1 MPEAQEVSKEAGGLA
16 FFIDELEKS
25 NPPALFIKGVRK
37 MSFGSKLGQF
47 IIRFVFVVAS
57 VGLLITMVTVVLN
70 VGGRGLFASPLLGTV
85 EIVGMAGLLLVPFAL
100 VITERNRA
108 HIVVRML
115 VSRFSQR
122 LQSLF
127 AIFCFILSLVAV
139 ALLVWGGVLQ
149 IWDSIVRPDMVT
161 PVLRVPKAPLISVLV
176 VGCLILFGILLKHL
190 IEELVKGRKK

>member
-1 MPEAQEVSKEAGGLA
+1 MMKT
-16 FFIDELEKS
+16 
-25 NPPALFIKGVRK
+25 
-37 MSFGSKLGQF
+37 SFGLKLGQLITQLVF
-47 IIRFVFVVAS
+47 IISS

-70 VGGRGLFASPLLGTV
+70 VGGRALFSSPLLGTV

-127 AIFCFILSLVAV
+127 VIFCFLLSLVAV

-161 PVLRVPKAPLISVLV
+161 PVLRVPKAPLISILV
-176 VGCLILFGILLKHL
+176 VGCLILFGILLKHF
-190 IEELVKGRKK
+190 IEELVRIAKK

>member
-1 MPEAQEVSKEAGGLA
+1 
-16 FFIDELEKS
+16 
-25 NPPALFIKGVRK
+25 
-37 MSFGSKLGQF
+37 MSFGLKLGQL
-47 IIRFVFVVAS
+47 IIKLVFVIAS

-100 VITERNRA
+100 VVTERNRA

-127 AIFCFILSLVAV
+127 VYFYFHPQPGCSRSAGLGWCFTDLGFDRQTGHGDARASCSQGSPYIHFGGRLPLSF
-139 ALLVWGGVLQ
+139 WN
-149 IWDSIVRPDMVT
+149 SSET
-161 PVLRVPKAPLISVLV
+161 
-176 VGCLILFGILLKHL
+176 FN
-190 IEELVKGRKK
+190 

>member
-1 MPEAQEVSKEAGGLA
+1 M
-16 FFIDELEKS
+16 
-25 NPPALFIKGVRK
+25 GVIK
-37 MSFGSKLGQF
+37 MSFGLKPGQLIAKL
-47 IIRFVFVVAS
+47 VFVIAS

-122 LQSLF
+122 LQKLF
-127 AIFCFILSLVAV
+127 SIFAFILSLGAV

-149 IWDSIVRPDMVT
+149 IWDSMVRPDMVT
-161 PVLRVPKAPLISVLV
+161 PVLRVPKAPLISILV
-176 VGCLILFGILLKHL
+176 VGCLVLFGFLLKHL
-190 IEELVKGRKK
+190 IEELVKGGKK